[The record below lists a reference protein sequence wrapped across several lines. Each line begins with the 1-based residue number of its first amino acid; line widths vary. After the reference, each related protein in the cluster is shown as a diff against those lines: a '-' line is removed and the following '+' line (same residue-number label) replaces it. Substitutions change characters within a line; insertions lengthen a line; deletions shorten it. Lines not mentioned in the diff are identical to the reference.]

1 MAAVEISSVAS
12 FVERTD
18 VRKLLVIV
26 AHPDDP
32 DFGAGATIPAFVQA
46 GVEVSYCIVT
56 SGDAGGFEDAGQSS
70 IASRREAEQRAA
82 ADIYGVKN
90 IHYLREPD
98 GFVQPDAELQKK
110 LIRVMRTERADTILT
125 QHPDHTWTSF
135 QRSHPDHLA
144 VGQAVIRAAYPAVEN
159 PYAFPELRIEE
170 GLEPYKIHQILMMAA
185 PDHLR
190 NVAFESQDF
199 CETKISALLEHA
211 SQHPDI
217 PKMKAFVRQM
227 VERTYT
233 ELTGRSGGSAE
244 AFQHVV
250 VNSPETIAGF

>member
-1 MAAVEISSVAS
+1 MATVEISSVAS
-12 FVERTD
+12 FVERTG
-18 VRKLLVIV
+18 VRKLLVIA

-32 DFGAGATIPAFVQA
+32 DFGAGATIPAFVEA

-56 SGDAGGFEDAGQSS
+56 SGDAGGFEDDGQSS
-70 IASRREAEQRAA
+70 IAIRREAEQRAA
-82 ADIYGVKN
+82 ADVYGVTN

-98 GFVQPDAELQKK
+98 GFVEPNAELQKK
-110 LIRVMRTERADTILT
+110 IIRVMRTERADTILT

-159 PYAFPELRIEE
+159 PYAFPELRLEE

-190 NVAFESQDF
+190 NVAFEADDY
-199 CETKISALLEHA
+199 CELKIKALLEHA
-211 SQHPDI
+211 SQHPDV
-217 PKMKAFVRQM
+217 PKMKAFVRDM
-227 VERTYT
+227 VQHTYT
-233 ELTGRSGGSAE
+233 ELTGKVGRSVE

-250 VNSPETIAGF
+250 VNSAETIAGF

>member
-1 MAAVEISSVAS
+1 MSAIEISSVAS
-12 FVERTD
+12 FVQRTG

-32 DFGAGATIPAFVQA
+32 DFGAGATIAAFVEA

-56 SGDAGGFEDAGQSS
+56 SGDAGGFEDEGQSS
-70 IASRREAEQRAA
+70 IAARREAEQRAA
-82 ADIYGVKN
+82 ADVYGVRN

-98 GFVQPDAELQKK
+98 GFVEPSVELRKK

-125 QHPDHTWTSF
+125 QHPDHSWTSF

-144 VGQAVIRAAYPAVEN
+144 VGRAVIRAAYPGVEN
-159 PYAFPELRIEE
+159 PYAFPELRTEE
-170 GLEPYKIHQILMMAA
+170 GLEPFRIHQILMMAA

-190 NVAFESQDF
+190 NVAFEAQDY
-199 CETKISALLEHA
+199 CEKKVTALLEHA

-217 PKMKAFVRQM
+217 PKMKAFVREM

-233 ELTGRSGGSAE
+233 ELTGKTGGSAE

-250 VNSPETIAGF
+250 VNSDETIAGF